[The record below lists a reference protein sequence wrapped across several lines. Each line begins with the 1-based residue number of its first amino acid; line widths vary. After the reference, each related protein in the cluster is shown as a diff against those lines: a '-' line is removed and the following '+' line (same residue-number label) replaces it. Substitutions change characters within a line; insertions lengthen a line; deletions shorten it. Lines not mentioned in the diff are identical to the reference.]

1 MNALS
6 APASHRLPIV
16 IAALGAELGE
26 KATFIPSLYDDFATQ
41 THPSTTNVNEDIPRA
56 ER

>member
-1 MNALS
+1 MNTLS